1 MAQRAPSQREVVS
14 EEAAR
19 WVTILS
25 GPDSTPADHAAFEAW
40 RADNPAH
47 EAAYEREAAAW
58 EALDRLRTLQPAGCA
73 PDADLLAPNQKRP
86 PRRTFRCFSARPRM
100 AAALVGIIVT
110 TAIATPLALSVTAS
124 PAYATALGER
134 RIVMLKDGSRI
145 ELNTSSKVVVRYSR
159 GARHVWLVEGEALFQ
174 IAHDARP
181 FVVSVDD
188 ARLQAQDGEVSVR
201 RKGNGAQVLVVSG
214 AVTAETAKAPPS
226 ALASGAEATVR
237 ADGAESRPA
246 SELRIRQALAWRQ
259 GAVAL
264 NGETLAQAA
273 AEFNRYNRTRIVV
286 TDPAIAD
293 LRLAGY
299 FEADDPE
306 GFAEAMTR
314 TFPVVSRRGAD
325 GAIVLSRPR

>member
-14 EEAAR
+14 EAAAR

-25 GPDSTPADHAAFEAW
+25 GPDCTPADHAAFEAW
-40 RADNPAH
+40 RADSPAH

-58 EALDRLRTLQPAGCA
+58 EALDRLRTLRPAGRA
-73 PDADLLAPNQKRP
+73 PDADLLAPNHKQA
-86 PRRTFRCFSARPRM
+86 PRKTMGCFSARPRM
-100 AAALVGIIVT
+100 AAALVGVIVT
-110 TAIATPLALSVTAS
+110 TAIATPVALSITAS

-201 RKGNGAQVLVVSG
+201 RKGDGAQVLVVSG

-237 ADGAESRPA
+237 AEGAESRPA

-273 AEFNRYNRTRIVV
+273 AEFNRYNRNRIVV
-286 TDPAIAD
+286 ADPSIAE

-314 TFPVVSRRGAD
+314 AFPVTSRRSAD
-325 GAIVLSRPR
+325 GAIVLSRLG